1 MNSLVEDIEKTLTH
15 LPKFIRIDVAEAM
28 TINAT
33 PRSFKSFSDRSDTIK
48 KLELATQR
56 GSVEH
61 EALRILLVE
70 LILQEMKIKSL
81 ERRVNSLESD
91 KFHHD

>member
-1 MNSLVEDIEKTLTH
+1 MNSLVEDIKNTLTH
-15 LPKFIRIDVAEAM
+15 IPAFIRRDVAEAM

-48 KLELATQR
+48 ILELATQR

-61 EALRILLVE
+61 EALRMLLVE
-70 LILQEMKIKSL
+70 LILQEMKIKNL
-81 ERRVNSLESD
+81 ERRVNSLES
-91 KFHHD
+91 HHTVL

>member
-1 MNSLVEDIEKTLTH
+1 MKSIVEDIEKTLTQ
-15 LPKFIRIDVAEAM
+15 LPKFIRRDVAEAM

-33 PRSFKSFSDRSDTIK
+33 PRSFKSFSDRSDRIK
-48 KLELATQR
+48 ILELSTQR

-70 LILQEMKIKSL
+70 LILQEMKLKNL
-81 ERRVNSLESD
+81 ERRVNSLETD
-91 KFHHD
+91 AFHHA